1 MKLEDNCSLVENY
14 DKPRQCVK
22 KTKHHFADKVH
33 IVKAMVFP
41 VIMYGY
47 ENWTIKKAEGRR
59 VYAFLLWCW
68 RRLLRVPSWARR
80 SNQSILQEINSEYSF
95 EGLILKQ
102 KLQDF
107 GHLIRRAHSLEKPQ
121 CCKDW
126 GQKEKWQ
133 QRIRSLDG
141 ITDSMDMNLGKLW
154 EMVRD
159 TEAWHAAVH
168 GAEKSRMW
176 FGNWTTTE
184 VQYKSWVHMN
194 TSNSRSNTPEFILV
208 YFLYL

>member
-1 MKLEDNCSLVENY
+1 MLSYCGVGEDSWESLHEQGDQTSQSYRKSTLNTLLKDWY
-14 DKPRQCVK
+14 WNRSS
-22 KTKHHFADKVH
+22 KTLAT
-33 IVKAMVFP
+33 
-41 VIMYGY
+41 
-47 ENWTIKKAEGRR
+47 W
-59 VYAFLLWCW
+59 
-68 RRLLRVPSWARR
+68 
-80 SNQSILQEINSEYSF
+80 F
-95 EGLILKQ
+95 EEPTHWKNPN
-102 KLQDF
+102 
-107 GHLIRRAHSLEKPQ
+107 AA
-121 CCKDW
+121 KDW

>member
-1 MKLEDNCSLVENY
+1 MLSYCGVGEDSWESLHEQGDQTSQSYRKSTLNTLLKDSY
-14 DKPRQCVK
+14 WNRSS
-22 KTKHHFADKVH
+22 KTLAT
-33 IVKAMVFP
+33 
-41 VIMYGY
+41 
-47 ENWTIKKAEGRR
+47 W
-59 VYAFLLWCW
+59 
-68 RRLLRVPSWARR
+68 
-80 SNQSILQEINSEYSF
+80 F
-95 EGLILKQ
+95 EEPTHWKNPN
-102 KLQDF
+102 
-107 GHLIRRAHSLEKPQ
+107 AA
-121 CCKDW
+121 KDW

-159 TEAWHAAVH
+159 TEAWRAAVH
-168 GAEKSRMW
+168 GAEQSRMW

-184 VQYKSWVHMN
+184 IQYKSWVHMN